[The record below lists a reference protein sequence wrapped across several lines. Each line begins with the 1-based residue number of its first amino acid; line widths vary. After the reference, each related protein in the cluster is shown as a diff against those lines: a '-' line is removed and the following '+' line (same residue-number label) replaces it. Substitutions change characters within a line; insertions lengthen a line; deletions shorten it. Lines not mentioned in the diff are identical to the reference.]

1 MADYQEEDLFDDLYV
16 ALAHPIN
23 DAASIAQ
30 TPVLTCT
37 QLRRRACSEADSDS
51 CRSRSRSRTVQRCT

>member
-16 ALAHPIN
+16 ALALPSN
-23 DAASIAQ
+23 TAASIAQ

-37 QLRRRACSEADSDS
+37 QLRRRTCSEADSDTGRIR
-51 CRSRSRSRTVQRCT
+51 CRTAQRCA